1 MNRFPSGAGAV
12 HGRRANQHES
22 DYEEIGPPKFR
33 NGGPPSPAVSASIQC
48 DLCGNPNPLVM
59 CRECVE
65 QNFCAA
71 CDEMYHKHP
80 KRACHVRKPIS
91 RIAEKSQSYPKV
103 EMPGSGPVAPPRSS
117 RKKNGLPSA
126 EPSPAPSRIGT
137 LPRKPSNSNLAIN
150 PMAGRPLPP
159 PPPVDLKAK
168 PLPNLG
174 PSSTPPPALPKKS
187 ASVAQMSG
195 MMGSKSGS
203 PSRYPTHRPQPGIP
217 MPAGLRGPPMPGQRD
232 PGGQWS
238 NSSNGINPSNRHQHQ
253 ATTQY
258 PPYNNGNSQY
268 PRNSQYPTTNQYP
281 VSNPP
286 NVPYPHNTQYPHGP
300 QYPPSDTEDWGRQGG
315 CRGHSKY
322 LDEVRFPPKET
333 SIEPSSTTLNR
344 RSSQN
349 TRNSG
354 KGRFANRV
362 NRSSSLHDLARARQ
376 DPSGFDQ
383 NEGVKWKDEQGMPN
397 LPGVGMNGRT
407 TSTKS
412 LHVMPGD
419 SMMWNNNA
427 MWAGGLGFGVQ
438 GQQPFH
444 PMMGGWGPMPNMMGQ
459 VPIGPNSLRG
469 SMHELNKNF
478 LRPSSPSGSQ
488 KSSRS
493 KNSNRSKKSNKSNNS
508 TRRSKSNRHKER
520 SRTNSSSQ
528 SRNASRSSKKQRDR
542 SNSSDNDDSEDFFT
556 GESDEEFV
564 SISSNSDKAPR
575 VSWTCEHCTYV
586 NNPGVKVCAM
596 CCKTSKNSREGAQR
610 NKDESG
616 KNSLKRD
623 KSKSGSKGRKNYNSS
638 EDDSDNHNRKSK
650 SKSKKNY
657 SSEEESDDE
666 KIRSNNRRGDSREK
680 KKSSKSKGYKH
691 SSRGRS
697 EESDIDDDAVAA
709 YYAVRIDKN
718 KGMTV
723 TQQNGS
729 DLGRYDSSSES
740 ASAHNPMKRP
750 NIDAPAPAKGIL
762 KKVASNPSL
771 AKLDGMSEVSGAISE
786 VGYITNKL
794 TQRLKARGQHD
805 VLDSPDIKRRT
816 DTSSDDIWQHEK
828 ENWLRQKEELK
839 AWAKAQGQ
847 GQGTESSHPSPKIQ
861 QAAPS
866 REQDYMSDIPTSAG
880 RMYRTL
886 SGYSLADAEAM
897 LPGARRGSEQVG
909 NIGGKRSFRSK
920 RFSRNL
926 DREPSLKRAQSFHM
940 DQREDGDLWL
950 DSQRRTFQRAT
961 SKNSINSEHFGVRSD
976 SSDNEEPVHF
986 TSTVTSTT
994 RGPGGVGS
1002 YLARQEFGSS
1012 EVQPG
1017 PDSGYVSHS
1026 SGGGYPKLLVQPS
1039 HNTIKSF
1046 TMSMDRGIHGGP
1058 PKPLGPLNQNL
1069 EFNRYRSMDDL
1080 GGSKDSKIAGFEL
1093 VKILREAEKSGFTS
1107 EDVQVAVNHCGEVS
1121 PITWLN
1127 DNWGNMIETVM
1138 TLASNVGHEAEENTI
1153 GTISKAEAK
1162 EALRKHKGNIW
1173 AAVTECVEGRQQKYD
1188 ELQSKGNF
1196 SREDIVTMLTA
1207 HEGNV
1212 DAAFQE
1218 LNKAQLKPFLMRIW
1232 GQAENAEG
1240 SSEATNNAEE
1250 AAGLQA
1256 DNEDGEAFE
1265 DAPEETPG
1273 VDTDYQ
1279 PGNILKNIEIPPK
1292 ADAPQQASAEQ
1303 LKFERQVR
1311 RYLAEGKVKSFEEG
1325 ELVVKLLEQEYP
1337 EEDVFLVIKETSDF
1351 DQAVKLIRQDCEL
1364 CAEVVSLKDVI
1375 KMPHCD
1381 HSFCKDCATNFF
1393 TIVVTDQNISQAV
1406 CPFCR
1411 EPSNLA
1417 DDDDVALDYYA
1428 KLDQILKDILD
1439 KDTHDLFQRKLRDR
1453 TLMKDPNFKW
1463 CYKCPFGFLA
1473 DPKNKKLVCPDC
1485 RAMSCA
1491 KCLVPWEPQHEGISC
1506 EDFARWKE
1514 ENNPDRQ
1521 AAGLEEH
1528 LAEHGI
1534 SCPACNF
1541 RYTLTKGGCMHF
1553 CCTQCKFEFCI
1564 GCNRPFKMGTK
1575 CGKEPGCAK
1584 LGLHAHHPRN
1594 CLFYLRDKEPADL
1607 QKLLKTNNVEYLTEA
1622 KDGVDSRRCRVQV
1635 QKETPDGMV
1644 DGVCDEEAPK
1654 GFAGN
1659 CKIHYVEYLCGLVIK
1674 EKLEV
1679 VSLMELGEVKAV
1691 FTRAGKFIPRQR
1703 PGEYEFKYLKRL
1715 AEVVQQEIPLDAV

>member
-1 MNRFPSGAGAV
+1 M
-12 HGRRANQHES
+12 
-22 DYEEIGPPKFR
+22 
-33 NGGPPSPAVSASIQC
+33 
-48 DLCGNPNPLVM
+48 
-59 CRECVE
+59 
-65 QNFCAA
+65 
-71 CDEMYHKHP
+71 
-80 KRACHVRKPIS
+80 
-91 RIAEKSQSYPKV
+91 
-103 EMPGSGPVAPPRSS
+103 
-117 RKKNGLPSA
+117 
-126 EPSPAPSRIGT
+126 
-137 LPRKPSNSNLAIN
+137 
-150 PMAGRPLPP
+150 
-159 PPPVDLKAK
+159 
-168 PLPNLG
+168 
-174 PSSTPPPALPKKS
+174 
-187 ASVAQMSG
+187 
-195 MMGSKSGS
+195 
-203 PSRYPTHRPQPGIP
+203 
-217 MPAGLRGPPMPGQRD
+217 
-232 PGGQWS
+232 
-238 NSSNGINPSNRHQHQ
+238 
-253 ATTQY
+253 
-258 PPYNNGNSQY
+258 
-268 PRNSQYPTTNQYP
+268 
-281 VSNPP
+281 
-286 NVPYPHNTQYPHGP
+286 
-300 QYPPSDTEDWGRQGG
+300 
-315 CRGHSKY
+315 
-322 LDEVRFPPKET
+322 
-333 SIEPSSTTLNR
+333 
-344 RSSQN
+344 
-349 TRNSG
+349 
-354 KGRFANRV
+354 
-362 NRSSSLHDLARARQ
+362 
-376 DPSGFDQ
+376 
-383 NEGVKWKDEQGMPN
+383 
-397 LPGVGMNGRT
+397 
-407 TSTKS
+407 
-412 LHVMPGD
+412 
-419 SMMWNNNA
+419 
-427 MWAGGLGFGVQ
+427 
-438 GQQPFH
+438 
-444 PMMGGWGPMPNMMGQ
+444 
-459 VPIGPNSLRG
+459 PIGPNSLRG

-493 KNSNRSKKSNKSNNS
+493 KNSNRSKKSNKSNTS
-508 TRRSKSNRHKER
+508 TRRSKSNRNKER

-596 CCKTSKNSREGAQR
+596 CCKTSKNSREVANGAQKT
-610 NKDESG
+610 KDGEHG

-623 KSKSGSKGRKNYNSS
+623 KNKTSGKSKKNYNSS
-638 EDDSDNHNRKSK
+638 DEDSDNNNRKSK
-650 SKSKKNY
+650 SKSKKDF
-657 SSEEESDDE
+657 SSDGDSDND
-666 KIRSNNRRGDSREK
+666 RRRTRGRRGDSREK
-680 KKSSKSKGYKH
+680 KKGGKSKGYKQ
-691 SSRGRS
+691 SSRPDS
-697 EESDIDDDAVAA
+697 DESDIDDDAVAA

-718 KGMTV
+718 QGMTV

-729 DLGRYDSSSES
+729 DIGRYDSSSES

-771 AKLDGMSEVSGAISE
+771 AKLDGMSEASGVISE

-847 GQGTESSHPSPKIQ
+847 NQGTESSHPSPKIQ
-861 QAAPS
+861 PAAPT
-866 REQDYMSDIPTSAG
+866 RGEDYMSDIPTSAG

-897 LPGARRGSEQVG
+897 LPNARRGSEQVG
-909 NIGGKRSFRSK
+909 PVGGKRSFRSK

-926 DREPSLKRAQSFHM
+926 EQPALKRAQSFHM

-950 DSQRRTFQRAT
+950 DSQRRAFQRAT
-961 SKNSINSEHFGVRSD
+961 SKNSINSEHFGAGRSD
-976 SSDNEEPVHF
+976 SSDTEEPTHF

-1026 SGGGYPKLLVQPS
+1026 SGGGYPKLLLQPS
-1039 HNTIKSF
+1039 QSTIKSF

-1058 PKPLGPLNQNL
+1058 VMPPGPLNNNL
-1069 EFNRYRSMDDL
+1069 EINRYRSMDDL
-1080 GGSKDSKIAGFEL
+1080 GGNKDNKNAGFEL
-1093 VKILREAEKSGFTS
+1093 VRLLREAEKSGFTS
-1107 EDVQVAVNHCGEVS
+1107 EDVQVAVNHCGDIN
-1121 PITWLN
+1121 PITWLT

-1138 TLASNVGHEAEENTI
+1138 TLGSNVGHEAEENTI

-1232 GQAENAEG
+1232 GQAEPAEVGSGGASNADET
-1240 SSEATNNAEE
+1240 STIAAEI
-1250 AAGLQA
+1250 
-1256 DNEDGEAFE
+1256 EDAEAFE
-1265 DAPEETPG
+1265 DAPEENPEP
-1273 VDTDYQ
+1273 DYH
-1279 PGNILKNIEIPPK
+1279 PGNILKNIEIPVK
-1292 ADAPQQASAEQ
+1292 AEAPQQTNPEQ
-1303 LKFERQVR
+1303 QKFERQVR
-1311 RYLAEGKVKSFEEG
+1311 RFLAEGKVKSFEEG
-1325 ELVVKLLEQEYP
+1325 ELVVKLLDQEFP
-1337 EEDVFLVIKETSDF
+1337 EDEVFLVVKETNDL
-1351 DQAVKLIRQDCEL
+1351 DQAVNLLRQDCEL
-1364 CAEVVSLKDVI
+1364 CAGTMSIKDVI
-1375 KMPHCD
+1375 KMTHCE
-1381 HSFCKDCATNFF
+1381 HSCCKDCATNFF
-1393 TIVVTDQNISQAV
+1393 TIVITDQNISQAV

-1411 EPSNLA
+1411 EPANLA
-1417 DDDDVALDYYA
+1417 DDDEVALDYYA

-1506 EDFARWKE
+1506 QDFAQWKE
-1514 ENNPDRQ
+1514 ENNPDTQ
-1521 AAGLEEH
+1521 QEGVEAH

-1553 CCTQCKFEFCI
+1553 TCTQCKFEFCI
-1564 GCNRPFKMGTK
+1564 GCNKPFKLGTK
-1575 CGKEPGCAK
+1575 CGRDPGCAK

-1594 CLFYLRDKEPADL
+1594 CLFYLRDKEPEDL
-1607 QKLLKTNNVEYLTEA
+1607 QKLLAKNKVEYLVDPR
-1622 KDGVDSRRCRVQV
+1622 DGEQREECRVQV
-1635 QKETPDGMV
+1635 QKETPEGMV
-1644 DGVCDEEAPK
+1644 DGICGEKSEK
-1654 GFAGN
+1654 GHAGY
-1659 CKIHYVEYLCGLVIK
+1659 CKVHYVEYLCGLIISA
-1674 EKLEV
+1674 KLEV
-1679 VSLMELGEVKAV
+1679 VSLMELGEVKAI

-1715 AEVVQQEIPLDAV
+1715 AQMVEEEIPLDAA